1 MRIICTSNIYSFE
14 EGMEYSIEVISNYI
28 IGNLQVFIQD
38 YFDQKIEMNVNII
51 NTFLKNFKIENN

>member
-1 MRIICTSNIYSFE
+1 MRIICINSIYSFE

-38 YFDQKIEMNVNII
+38 YFNQKIEMNVNII